1 LGRVREAFASNSFHL
16 IDLQFGRDHLSNST
30 VIRQGRTVS
39 TREFK
44 SNAWKSNDTAER
56 YHSATVAAPRL
67 FQFIREDLFIRRIKR
82 YVDPGARILDL
93 GCGSGL
99 IAIALHD
106 LGYQVV
112 ACDVSQGMLDVLARE
127 RGARQFELR
136 RGDGLAIPAVE
147 QEFDLV
153 VSRMFIQHFS
163 EWPRVLAEKARVT
176 RPGGVVIFDFGN
188 QEHVDASGLRTGDGS
203 GFPYFDD
210 PTSPARFYANSTTQ
224 AMRREA
230 DALGLDVVEISP
242 AGLLLYNVFLWER
255 LKADGIAELNKTL
268 ERILESS
275 EARDLLAIFEETL
288 APLLPPS
295 VTYGNITVL
304 RRR

>member
-1 LGRVREAFASNSFHL
+1 
-16 IDLQFGRDHLSNST
+16 
-30 VIRQGRTVS
+30 VS
-39 TREFK
+39 TRQFK
-44 SNAWKSNDTAER
+44 SDAWKSNEAAER
-56 YHSATVAAPRL
+56 YHSATLAAPRL
-67 FQFIREDLFIRRIKR
+67 FKFIREELFLRRIQR
-82 YVDPGARILDL
+82 YAAPGARILDL

-127 RGARQFELR
+127 RGSRQFELR
-136 RGDGLAIPAVE
+136 RGDGLAIPARE

-163 EWPRVLAEKARVT
+163 EWQRVLAEKARVT
-176 RPGGVVIFDFGN
+176 RPNGLVIFDFGN
-188 QEHVDASGLRTGDGS
+188 QEHVDASGLRAGDGS

-210 PTSPARFYANSTTQ
+210 PANPANFYASATTE

-242 AGLLLYNVFLWER
+242 AGLLLNNVFLWEK
-255 LKADGIAELNKTL
+255 LKTDGIAELNQTL
-268 ERILESS
+268 DKILESS
-275 EARDLLAIFEETL
+275 EARHLLGILEETL
-288 APLLPPS
+288 APLLPTT

>member
-1 LGRVREAFASNSFHL
+1 
-16 IDLQFGRDHLSNST
+16 
-30 VIRQGRTVS
+30 VS
-39 TREFK
+39 TRQFK
-44 SNAWKSNDTAER
+44 SDAWKSNEAAER
-56 YHSATVAAPRL
+56 YHRATVAAPAL
-67 FQFIREDLFIRRIKR
+67 FKFIREDLFIRRIQR
-82 YVDPGARILDL
+82 YAESGARILDL

-112 ACDVSQGMLDVLARE
+112 ACDVSQEMLDVLARE
-127 RGARQFELR
+127 RGPRQFELR
-136 RGDGLAIPAVE
+136 RGDGLAIPARE

-176 RPGGVVIFDFGN
+176 RPGGMVIFDFGN
-188 QEHVDASGLRTGDGS
+188 QEHVDASGLRMGDGS

-210 PTSPARFYANSTTQ
+210 QAKPASFYANATAE

-230 DALGLDVVEISP
+230 DALGLNVVEISP
-242 AGLLLYNVFLWER
+242 AGLLLYNIFLWEK
-255 LKADGIAELNKTL
+255 LKSDGIAELNKTL
-268 ERILESS
+268 DKILESS
-275 EARDLLAIFEETL
+275 EARDLLTIFEETL

-295 VTYGNITVL
+295 VTYGNMIVL

>member
-1 LGRVREAFASNSFHL
+1 
-16 IDLQFGRDHLSNST
+16 
-30 VIRQGRTVS
+30 VS
-39 TREFK
+39 TRQFK
-44 SNAWKSNDTAER
+44 SDAWKSVEAAER
-56 YHSATVAAPRL
+56 YHSATVAAPAL
-67 FQFIREDLFIRRIKR
+67 FKFIREDLFIRRIKR
-82 YVDPGARILDL
+82 YAAPGARILDL

-106 LGYQVV
+106 LGYHVV

-127 RGARQFELR
+127 RGSRQFELR
-136 RGDGLAIPAVE
+136 RGDGLAIPAME
-147 QEFDLV
+147 HEFDLV

-176 RPGGVVIFDFGN
+176 RPDGLVIFDFGN
-188 QEHVDASGLRTGDGS
+188 QEHVDASGLRMGDGS

-210 PTSPARFYANSTTQ
+210 PANAANFYANATAE

-242 AGLLLYNVFLWER
+242 AGLLLYNIFLWEK
-255 LKADGIAELNKTL
+255 LKSDGIAELNQTL
-268 ERILESS
+268 DKILESR

-295 VTYGNITVL
+295 VTYGNMIVL